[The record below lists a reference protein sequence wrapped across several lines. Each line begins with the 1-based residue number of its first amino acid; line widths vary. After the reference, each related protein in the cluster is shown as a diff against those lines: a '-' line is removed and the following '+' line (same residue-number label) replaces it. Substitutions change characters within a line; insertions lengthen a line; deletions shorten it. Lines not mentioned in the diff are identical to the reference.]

1 MSISIIIALITI
13 ILLAM
18 VIGLL
23 MAEQN
28 TNINQ
33 QTQDNDIDKIERLL
47 PQTQCGDCG
56 FNGCR
61 PYAEAITNRV
71 ADINRCL
78 PGGMET
84 IRSLS
89 ARTGLSVKP
98 LYKKTNKY
106 DEPRVA
112 FIHEEQCIGCV
123 KCITACPVDAIVG
136 APKQM
141 HSVINVYCTGC
152 ELCIAPCPVDCISM
166 VPAQ

>member
-1 MSISIIIALITI
+1 MSISIIIALVI
-13 ILLAM
+13 IIFLTVM
-18 VIGLL
+18 IGLL
-23 MAEQN
+23 MPEPD
-28 TNINQ
+28 TISNQ
-33 QTQDNDIDKIERLL
+33 QTQRNEIDEIERLL

-61 PYAEAITNRV
+61 PYAEAIVNRV

-78 PGGMET
+78 PGGVET

-89 ARTGLSVKP
+89 ARTGLEVKP

-106 DEPRVA
+106 DKPRIA
-112 FIHEEQCIGCV
+112 LIHEEHCIGCV

-141 HSVINVYCTGC
+141 HSVINAYCTGC